1 MVSWKKTQKPWV
13 KFFSYLCEHALYMGV
28 VKTIKEVTSIKFQL
42 TNSYSTTYI
51 THIIHHK
58 LIKSKRFVY
67 YVNKPMFT
75 SEISVNFLRHL
86 VWLIHIRCY
95 RHKINNESRAAP
107 RGKLVQ
113 HTDLQLGTL
122 LPHNYLTVTS
132 FVLWDVWWCWR
143 FFFPPCLIMS
153 PVEEQNN
160 IKREKK

>member
-1 MVSWKKTQKPWV
+1 MVSWKKTQKPCV
-13 KFFSYLCEHALYMGV
+13 KFFSYLCEHALYMCV
-28 VKTIKEVTSIKFQL
+28 VKTIKEVTSMKFQL

-107 RGKLVQ
+107 RGKIGATYWFAIRNIITSQ
-113 HTDLQLGTL
+113 
-122 LPHNYLTVTS
+122 LPHRHFFCVMECLMTLKV
-132 FVLWDVWWCWR
+132 
-143 FFFPPCLIMS
+143 FFPPCVSLCSLLRNKTI
-153 PVEEQNN
+153 
-160 IKREKK
+160 